1 MFNHFLPVY
10 LLKALSLTYLWHFSS
25 WALPGNLDNV
35 QYCDSFHLTDV
46 SFPSLLLSQS
56 LSLSLSLCLSF
67 YMYIYIAFY
76 PEV

>member
-1 MFNHFLPVY
+1 MFNHFLSVY
-10 LLKALSLTYLWHFSS
+10 LLKALSLTYLWHFSG

-35 QYCDSFHLTDV
+35 QHCESFHLTDV

-56 LSLSLSLCLSF
+56 LSLSLFLSVSLSIC
-67 YMYIYIAFY
+67 IYIAFY